1 MLVSRCCHLISD
13 MVNPLKSIVGM
24 VPIRLDLQNSPLRSK
39 TLREYFKRHKCMNH
53 SIWYLKV
60 SQPHNTPRVPDD
72 KVENIVEV
80 HSVNLITQWN
90 TSITKKSI
98 LWTSSLLPLKSLK
111 IIFSATSFSSA
122 ISLRTMWLKGQ
133 QCHFIYWANETGWL
147 DLMRGRKE
155 EQAETSRRSLGS
167 LSAQLLFWNCC
178 L

>member
-13 MVNPLKSIVGM
+13 MVNPLKSVVAM

-39 TLREYFKRHKCMNH
+39 TLREYFKRHSK
-53 SIWYLKV
+53 WYLKV

-72 KVENIVEV
+72 KVKNIVEV

-122 ISLRTMWLKGQ
+122 ISLQTMWLKGQ